1 MKLKNKVV
9 DAYIEQINK
18 LENPGYFDSWFSKSK
33 SKAKEKDKIEGGEAD
48 TAN

>member
-18 LENPGYFDSWFSKSK
+18 LENPGYFDSWWWKSK
-33 SKAKEKDKIEGGEAD
+33 KAKDKIEGGEAD
-48 TAN
+48 TAY

>member
-1 MKLKNKVV
+1 LKNNVV

-18 LENPGYFDSWFSKSK
+18 LENPGGLLFSYFMP
-33 SKAKEKDKIEGGEAD
+33 KAKEKEKIAGGEAD